1 MREYSTRMPNVAPSI
16 WIILGPVLL
25 IAGLSLL
32 LPLLGRTG
40 SRPPDDH
47 WSGFFYSNPED
58 PALFV
63 PKRYGV
69 GYTLNFGNPWS
80 WVVLALLVVMVALPI
95 VLTVLSVS
103 KLPTR

>member
-1 MREYSTRMPNVAPSI
+1 MPNVAPSV

-32 LPLLGRTG
+32 LPLLGRPG
-40 SRPPDDH
+40 GRPPDDH
-47 WSGFFYSNPED
+47 WRGIFYSNRED
-58 PALFV
+58 PELLV

-80 WVVLALLVVMVALPI
+80 WAVLALIVAMVALPI
-95 VLTVLSVS
+95 VLSVMSVS
-103 KLPTR
+103 KLHKSR